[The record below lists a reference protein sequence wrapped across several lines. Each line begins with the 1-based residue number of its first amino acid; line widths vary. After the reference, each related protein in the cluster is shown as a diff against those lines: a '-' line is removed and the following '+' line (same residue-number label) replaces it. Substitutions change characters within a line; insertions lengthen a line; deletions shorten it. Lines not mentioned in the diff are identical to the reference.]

1 MEYLQLLVYFLV
13 LFAISYGVYDRYL
26 QKNSASGPS
35 RNRKYLTIF
44 FIAYVCAMV
53 SVTIIPSER
62 FSLNRTI
69 ALTNYLPVI
78 NTYKR
83 YAMVTYF
90 ENHLGVKMFWQNFI
104 GNILLFIPL
113 GSFLLLLYR
122 KRLRTV
128 IAIAFMASSS
138 IELTQLFFSL
148 FGYYRFIDIDD
159 VLLNTFGACV
169 GYVSAAFYLRYAKPG
184 KSFSLI
190 ALRY

>member
-1 MEYLQLLVYFLV
+1 MEYLQLMVYFLV
-13 LFAISYGVYDRYL
+13 LFTISYGVYTIYL
-26 QKNSASGPS
+26 QKNSNA
-35 RNRKYLTIF
+35 TISKNKKCLSIL
-44 FIAYVCAMV
+44 FIGYVCALV
-53 SVTIIPSER
+53 SLTIVPSER
-62 FSLNRTI
+62 FSLNKTI
-69 ALTNYLPVI
+69 TLTNYLPVI

-90 ENHLGVKMFWQNFI
+90 ENQLGIKMFWQNFI

-128 IAIAFMASSS
+128 IAMAFIASSF

-169 GYVSAAFYLRYAKPG
+169 GYVAAVFYLRYAKSK
-184 KSFSLI
+184 KSLSLI

>member
-13 LFAISYGVYDRYL
+13 LFIMGYAAYTVYLNRITTVV
-26 QKNSASGPS
+26 PS
-35 RNRKYLTIF
+35 RNRKNLNIL
-44 FIAYVCAMV
+44 FIGYVCALATL
-53 SVTIIPSER
+53 TIIPSER

-69 ALTNYLPVI
+69 TLTNYLPVI

-90 ENHLGVKMFWQNFI
+90 ENHLGIKMFWQNFI

-122 KRLRTV
+122 KRLKTV
-128 IAIAFMASSS
+128 IAIAFMASTS

-169 GYVSAAFYLRYAKPG
+169 GYLAAAVYLRFAKSN